1 MATHRGWFFARRAQN
16 KLTSFSRRRSKQNPD
31 LGVDRSCSNALRHHT
46 FLGQFLF
53 RILVFGKVREAHPAQ
68 HVRCL
73 GELDVF
79 IADDLNPITP
89 GVAKVEETSGEQ
101 RDTSRLER
109 LESRLLVIDDQ
120 TEMATIVRGLLTAF
134 LKRNKLIA

>member
-1 MATHRGWFFARRAQN
+1 
-16 KLTSFSRRRSKQNPD
+16 L
-31 LGVDRSCSNALRHHT
+31 SNHT

-53 RILVFGKVREAHPAQ
+53 RILVFGKVRETHPAQ
-68 HVRCL
+68 HVRRL
-73 GELDVF
+73 GELDVL

-109 LESRLLVIDDQ
+109 LVSRLLVIDDQ